1 MEGNKG
7 QRPRPGPRRKGE
19 EQRTAT
25 TPAHSASATHH
36 RNKTPQRTAANHVSY
51 LEHRFFA
58 RSRSYCSEK
67 GAARGRGGGPVRA
80 AQQSKRTVRA
90 VNAGTPHCTPAPSP
104 HGLRDTAWR
113 RRCYQAT
120 PALSVIARLEE
131 TKRVAKAGK
140 GAGAAALAAQLTSL
154 NLLTL
159 LLVHV
164 ERRPAHAGGRYQ
176 RSVTACTGSTGV
188 ASRCER
194 GEREK

>member
-90 VNAGTPHCTPAPSP
+90 VNAGTPHCTPAPWPQGHSLAP
-104 HGLRDTAWR
+104 PLLPGNTSIVRHCEARGDKESSQGRQR
-113 RRCYQAT
+113 RWCGRFGCSAHLAQSAHAAPGSCRET
-120 PALSVIARLEE
+120 PRAC
-131 TKRVAKAGK
+131 
-140 GAGAAALAAQLTSL
+140 
-154 NLLTL
+154 
-159 LLVHV
+159 
-164 ERRPAHAGGRYQ
+164 RRP
-176 RSVTACTGSTGV
+176 VSTLCYCLH
-188 ASRCER
+188 R
-194 GEREK
+194 